1 MHAPCVAAD
10 DGAVWLDDWLDLAL
24 GSACVGCA
32 RPGRLLCPDC
42 RDALPLEAR
51 AVRPEPCPD
60 GLAAAFAAAEY
71 ADPVRRM
78 ILLHKERHAF
88 ALARPLGEALALT
101 VLAGLASRGRT
112 VLVPVPS
119 RPGVVRARGH
129 DPMLRIT
136 RVAARELRSTGVDLV
151 VQPLLRQ
158 RDVVADQAGLTA
170 VERAANLADRMAVR
184 PAGLRGL
191 ARTGV
196 PVTAI
201 VCDDVITTGSTAR
214 EAQRALEDVGVP
226 VAAVCC
232 VAATRRRHLLP
243 K

>member
-1 MHAPCVAAD
+1 
-10 DGAVWLDDWLDLAL
+10 VWLDDWLDLAF
-24 GSACVGCA
+24 GSACVGCGRA
-32 RPGRLLCPDC
+32 GRLLCPDC
-42 RDALPLEAR
+42 RATLPLAAR
-51 AVRPEPCPD
+51 PVRPEPCPD
-60 GLAAAFAAAEY
+60 GLAPALAAAEY

-78 ILLHKERHAF
+78 ILLHKERRAF
-88 ALARPLGEALALT
+88 GLAAPLGQALALP
-101 VLAGLASRGRT
+101 VLVGITPGVRT

-136 RVAARELRSTGVDLV
+136 RAAARSLRVAGADVLVST
-151 VQPLLRQ
+151 LLRQ

-170 VERAANLADRMAVR
+170 SQRAANLAGRMAAR
-184 PAGLRGL
+184 PSRLRGL
-191 ARTGV
+191 ARSGV
-196 PVTAI
+196 PVTVV

-214 EAQRALEDVGVP
+214 EAQRALEAVGLP
-226 VAAVCC
+226 VAAICC